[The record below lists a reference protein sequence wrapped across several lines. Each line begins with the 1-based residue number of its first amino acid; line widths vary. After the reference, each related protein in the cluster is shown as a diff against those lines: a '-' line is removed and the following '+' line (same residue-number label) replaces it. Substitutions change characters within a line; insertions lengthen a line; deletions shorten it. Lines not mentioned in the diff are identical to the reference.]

1 MCIKVLK
8 YQEIQTKTFVGK
20 MLSRIIFKYSSYVVP
35 VQLKTKFKQM
45 VFGRA
50 LNSKSKEQL
59 LYPSSHTQSNSPQR
73 ELEEGVADLRF
84 WQISP
89 FPQVGLLFELLYALK
104 NKRCHKLISQCYNTT
119 QS

>member
-1 MCIKVLK
+1 
-8 YQEIQTKTFVGK
+8 
-20 MLSRIIFKYSSYVVP
+20 MLSRIILKYSRYVLP

-45 VFGRA
+45 AFGCA
-50 LNSKSKEQL
+50 LNSNSKEEL

-89 FPQVGLLFELLYALK
+89 FPQAELLFELLYALK
-104 NKRCHKLISQCYNTT
+104 NKRCHKLISQIMLQYN
-119 QS
+119 SKLKI